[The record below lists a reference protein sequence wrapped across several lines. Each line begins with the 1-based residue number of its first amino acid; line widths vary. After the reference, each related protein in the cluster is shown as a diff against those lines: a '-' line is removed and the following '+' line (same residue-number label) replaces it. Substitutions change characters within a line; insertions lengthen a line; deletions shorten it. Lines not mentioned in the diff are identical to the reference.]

1 MQFGYSDL
9 CLNHDTGERHP
20 ETPDR
25 LRAIQRRLEK
35 RHGIEYVDAGQASW
49 DAVTAVHDK
58 EYLDEIE
65 EFCAEGGGNWD
76 PDTVACEATWDAAM
90 TAAGLA
96 EWAAEKALAGA
107 DGRDTPFAL
116 GRPPGHHAE
125 PTEAM
130 GFCFLNNA
138 AIAAE
143 SVLQRDDVDRVAI
156 FDWDVHHGNG
166 TQKAFYGREDVFY
179 ASIHEEG
186 LFPGTGNPDEVG
198 TEGGEGTTMNIPLDA
213 GHGDADYLLL
223 LNRVIAPAIERFDPD
238 LLLISAGF
246 DAHRHDPISRMR
258 LSSEGYAL
266 LTDGVRTLSR
276 DMDAAL
282 AFVLEGGYG
291 LDTLSQGVAIV
302 HETFDGRETGA
313 VGTEQTNGISSLVSQ
328 LRARH
333 ELE

>member
-25 LRAIQRRLEK
+25 LRAIRRRLEK
-35 RHGIEYVDAGQASW
+35 RHGVEYVDAGQASW
-49 DAVTAVHDK
+49 DAVTAVHEE
-58 EYLDEIE
+58 EYLQEIE
-65 EFCAEGGGNWD
+65 EFCADGGGNWD
-76 PDTVACEATWDAAM
+76 PDTVACENTWDAAM

-96 EWAAEKALAGA
+96 EWAAEEALAGA

-125 PTEAM
+125 PDEAM

-143 SVLQRDDVDRVAI
+143 SVLQSSDAERVAI

-166 TQKAFYGREDVFY
+166 TQEAFYDREDVFY

-186 LFPGTGNPDEVG
+186 LFPGTGEPHETG
-198 TEGGEGTTMNIPLDA
+198 TGAGEGTTMNIPLDA
-213 GHGDADYLLL
+213 GHGNADYLLL
-223 LNRVIAPAIERFDPD
+223 LNRVMAPAIKRFDPD

-266 LTDGVRTLSR
+266 LTDRVRTLAR
-276 DMDAAL
+276 NTDAAL

-302 HETFDGRETGA
+302 HETFDGRSPAEEDAT
-313 VGTEQTNGISSLVSQ
+313 QTDGISSQVSR

-333 ELE
+333 GLE

>member
-9 CLNHDTGERHP
+9 CLDHDTGERHP

-25 LRAIQRRLEK
+25 LRAIRRRLEK
-35 RHGIEYVDAGQASW
+35 RHGVEYVDAGQASW
-49 DAVTAVHDK
+49 DAVTAVHDE
-58 EYLDEIE
+58 EYLESVQ

-76 PDTVACEATWDAAM
+76 PDTIACEATWDAAM

-96 EWAAEKALAGA
+96 EWAAQEAVSGA
-107 DGRDTPFAL
+107 DGRETPFAL

-125 PTEAM
+125 PDDAM

-143 SVLQRDDVDRVAI
+143 SVLEDGDADRVAI

-166 TQKAFYGREDVFY
+166 TQDAFYDREDVFY

-186 LFPGTGNPDEVG
+186 LFPGTGDLHETG
-198 TEGGEGTTMNIPLDA
+198 TEAGEGTTLNIPLEA
-213 GHGDADYLLL
+213 GHGNADYLLL
-223 LNRVIAPAIERFDPD
+223 LNRVLAPAIERFDPD

-266 LTDGVRTLSR
+266 MTDRVRALAR
-276 DMDAAL
+276 DTDAAL

-291 LDTLSQGVAIV
+291 LDTLSQGVAMV
-302 HETFDGRETGA
+302 HETFDGRDP
-313 VGTEQTNGISSLVSQ
+313 TEVDADRADGIESLISQ

-333 ELE
+333 DLA